1 MKVFWRGTSL
11 TNKESLDSRP
21 NLFGLNKKNLCIS
34 FFWQK
39 ASFSYLEIS
48 WNDIS
53 WGLILETLEGLSSQ
67 ELLCSRLKKKK
78 SFCDTLNEKKVK
90 DEDNHCYVKPKRDK
104 NHGVGSPSGA
114 VWKSRVFTLS
124 SWMQAGIICWNCSN
138 PTALKH
144 IKLPLQSVGSVHAEE
159 LLGRAC
165 KCLTLIVRHIG
176 TLMAD

>member
-1 MKVFWRGTSL
+1 MKVFWRGISL

-21 NLFGLNKKNLCIS
+21 NLFGLNKKIY
-34 FFWQK
+34 
-39 ASFSYLEIS
+39 AYHFS
-48 WNDIS
+48 
-53 WGLILETLEGLSSQ
+53 GRKPVFLILRFPEMISVEAWSWKPWRGWVPRNY
-67 ELLCSRLKKKK
+67 CVVDWRKK
-78 SFCDTLNEKKVK
+78 SFCDTLNEKEVK

-104 NHGVGSPSGA
+104 KHGVGSPSGA
-114 VWKSRVFTLS
+114 VWKSRVFTFS
-124 SWMQAGIICWNCSN
+124 SWMQARIICWNCSN
-138 PTALKH
+138 PTALKR